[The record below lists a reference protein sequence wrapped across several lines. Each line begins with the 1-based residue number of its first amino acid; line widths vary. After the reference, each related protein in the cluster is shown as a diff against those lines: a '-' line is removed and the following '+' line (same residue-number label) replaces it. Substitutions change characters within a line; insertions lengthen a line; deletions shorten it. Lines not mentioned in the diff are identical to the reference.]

1 MRRFILFLM
10 LATPFLFACA
20 SGKPYKPV
28 DRPEQTEFSRAA
40 IEVTPDMVRA
50 HLNDYTNTVVAW
62 VGVIK
67 RSEAFED
74 GKDFQIRNISLI
86 EHRYYDWVKG
96 RAKSKA
102 PHEVSTRGQGLF
114 RVEWFLNRLI
124 PEATADEAELFSAP
138 DKVVVVYGI
147 PQKVEAD
154 GTVVLSYRYLRVFKG
169 KEVDARTV
177 DFGSADEPFRYV
189 AH

>member
-10 LATPFLFACA
+10 LAAPFLFACA
-20 SGKPYKPV
+20 SGKPYKPI
-28 DRPEQTEFSRAA
+28 DRFETLEFSRAA
-40 IEVTPDMVRA
+40 IEVTPEMVRS
-50 HLNDYTNTVVAW
+50 HLSDYTNTVVAW

-67 RSEAFED
+67 KTEAFED
-74 GKDFQIRNISLI
+74 GKNFQIRNVSLI
-86 EHRYYDWVKG
+86 EHRYYDWIKN

-124 PEATADEAELFSAP
+124 PEATSDEAESLAAP

-147 PQKVEAD
+147 PEKVEAD

-169 KEVDARTV
+169 NEVDARSV